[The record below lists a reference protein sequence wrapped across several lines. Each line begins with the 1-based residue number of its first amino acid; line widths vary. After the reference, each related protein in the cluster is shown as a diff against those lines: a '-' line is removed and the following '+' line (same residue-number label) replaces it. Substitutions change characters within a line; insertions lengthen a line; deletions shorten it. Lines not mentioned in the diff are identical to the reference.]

1 MEEYWDIFSEEQ
13 QNRELERVL
22 LVGVDTGE
30 EQNFDNSMEE
40 LKQLAKACFMEPVGT
55 VTQRME
61 FVHKALYIGT
71 GKVQEVRDAAQAL
84 DAQLIL
90 INDTL
95 TPSQI
100 KNLQNELKTPV
111 IDRTTLILNIFEMR
125 ARTREARLQVET
137 AKLQYLLPRLVGMHE
152 ALTRQGGTSGSM
164 SSRGAGEKK
173 LELDR
178 RHIEHRISELRKELD
193 AISRELRKELD
204 AISRERETQRKRRGQ
219 SRIPLVALVGYTNAG
234 KSTIMNH
241 MVERFVGD
249 EEKKVLERDM
259 LFATL
264 DTTIRR
270 INTGNN
276 QDFLLTDT
284 VGFIHKL
291 PHGLVKAFHST
302 LEEIKGADLLLQ
314 VVDVSDP
321 GYQEQMETT
330 RETLR
335 ELGAGDIPML
345 IVFNKADRLTNTAN
359 TTGKPRN
366 QMEQEQKLQN
376 QKLQNQ
382 KLQNQKLQDQKT
394 PDQEKEFQQ
403 MSLGEN
409 TYPRTAGTNKIY
421 ISARQPES
429 IELLV
434 KEIIR
439 RVYADYEE
447 VRLLIPYDKGSIVS
461 YLQENAQILEQS
473 YEPEGT
479 RLRVN
484 CHHAD
489 AGKYEQYVVK

>member
-1 MEEYWDIFSEEQ
+1 MEEYWDDFSEEQ
-13 QNRELERVL
+13 QNREWERVL

-30 EQNFDNSMEE
+30 EQNFESSMEE
-40 LKQLAKACFMEPVGT
+40 LKQLAKACYMEVVGT
-55 VTQRME
+55 VTQRMD
-61 FVHKALYIGT
+61 FTHKALYIGA

-90 INDTL
+90 FNDTL

-100 KNLQNELKTPV
+100 KNLQDELKTPV
-111 IDRTTLILNIFEMR
+111 IDRTTLILNIFEIR

-178 RHIEHRISELRKELD
+178 RHIEHRI
-193 AISRELRKELD
+193 RELRKELD
-204 AISRERETQRKRRGQ
+204 AISRERATQRKRRDQ

-234 KSTIMNH
+234 KSTIMNQ

-249 EEKKVLERDM
+249 EEKKVLEKDM

-291 PHGLVKAFHST
+291 PHGLVKAFRST

-330 RETLR
+330 KETLL

-345 IVFNKADRLTNTAN
+345 LVFNKADQLTNTSSLTKN
-359 TTGKPRN
+359 LQDQMVQNQTVQN
-366 QMEQEQKLQN
+366 QMVQDQMAQN
-376 QKLQNQ
+376 QKTQGS
-382 KLQNQKLQDQKT
+382 
-394 PDQEKEFQQ
+394 EKELQQ
-403 MSLGEN
+403 MSFGEN
-409 TYPRTAGTNKIY
+409 TYPRRAGTNKIY

-461 YLQENAQILEQS
+461 YLQENAQILEQT

-479 RLRVN
+479 WMRVN
-484 CHHAD
+484 CHYAD
-489 AGKYEQYVVK
+489 ARKYEQYVVK

>member
-1 MEEYWDIFSEEQ
+1 MEENWDSFSEEQ

-30 EQNFDNSMEE
+30 EQNFDGSMEE
-40 LKQLAKACFMEPVGT
+40 LKQLAKACYMEPVGT

-90 INDTL
+90 FNDTL

-100 KNLQNELKTPV
+100 KNLQDELKTPV

-125 ARTREARLQVET
+125 ARTREASLQVET

-193 AISRELRKELD
+193 AISRE
-204 AISRERETQRKRRGQ
+204 RETQRKRREQ

-234 KSTIMNH
+234 KSTIMNQ

-249 EEKKVLERDM
+249 EEKKVLEKDM

-276 QDFLLTDT
+276 RDFLLTDT

-291 PHGLVKAFHST
+291 PHGLVKAFRST

-321 GYQEQMETT
+321 GDQEQMETT
-330 RETLR
+330 KETLW

-345 IVFNKADRLTNTAN
+345 IVFNKADRLI
-359 TTGKPRN
+359 
-366 QMEQEQKLQN
+366 Q
-376 QKLQNQ
+376 
-382 KLQNQKLQDQKT
+382 
-394 PDQEKEFQQ
+394 
-403 MSLGEN
+403 N

-434 KEIIR
+434 KEITR

-461 YLQENAQILEQS
+461 YLQENAQILEQT

-479 RLRVN
+479 WMHVS

-489 AGKYEQYVVK
+489 ARKYEQYVVK